1 MPRFKKKNM
10 DARCRQ
16 CLMQHAHCIC
26 DHIPTLNTGIDFLVI
41 RHWKERNKPSNT
53 ARLAKLAMP
62 SLKVVDYGLEGTTWD
77 PRVLLVP
84 QPALLFPDP
93 EAPIVASPPK
103 TVVLVD
109 GSWPQARKLV
119 NKIPGLKGLPRLQ
132 IAPPTNPPIRLRT
145 PPIPEGMSTIEAI
158 AAALDTLEGAGTG
171 EPLRALFHRAVQ
183 ATIDTRGR
191 PLHQ

>member
-10 DARCRQ
+10 DARCQR

-26 DHIPTLNTGIDFLVI
+26 DWVPTVKTHVEFLVI
-41 RHWKERNKPSNT
+41 RHWKERNSPSNT

-62 SLKVVDYGLEGTTWD
+62 SLRVVDYGAAGTTWD

-93 EAPIVASPPK
+93 EAPVSKSAPK
-103 TVVLVD
+103 TVILVD

-119 NKIPGLKGLPRLQ
+119 NKIPGLKGLPRLK
-132 IAPPTNPPIRLRT
+132 IDPPSTPPIRLRT
-145 PPIPEGMSTIEAI
+145 PPMPEGMSTIEAI
-158 AAALDTLEGAGTG
+158 AAALDTLEGVGRG
-171 EPLRALFHRAVQ
+171 DPLRDLFQRAVQ
-183 ATIDTRGR
+183 ATIDARGR